1 MHAEKFYKKVLKVA
15 EFEPKTK
22 PKNMKQ
28 KRLIITINDPKPEL
42 VKFVSTQAKEN
53 RRSISSQVHFILETE
68 MQKAKQEK

>member
-1 MHAEKFYKKVLKVA
+1 
-15 EFEPKTK
+15 
-22 PKNMKQ
+22 MKQ